1 MRVPDPEDPKYWY
14 RIPMFYE
21 RLPKGKK
28 QPKKWLRRFSIMQY
42 IFDFRKWK
50 TEFQHLIQE
59 FPKEIDSQDYEKG
72 CNASFL
78 MYSYA
83 EIQMWLGKLKEILG
97 EEASEDEGKR
107 TL

>member
-1 MRVPDPEDPKYWY
+1 MRVPDPEDPKYWLHPK
-14 RIPMFYE
+14 IPSVF
-21 RLPKGKK
+21 LAGK
-28 QPKKWLRRFSIMQY
+28 Y
-42 IFDFRKWK
+42 IEDFRKWK
-50 TEFQHLIQE
+50 AELQRLLQE

-97 EEASEDEGKR
+97 EEASE
-107 TL
+107 

>member
-1 MRVPDPEDPKYWY
+1 MKMNLKTLRKELRTLSEKYPIGDLWTRVFFLLDE
-14 RIPMFYE
+14 YE
-21 RLPKGKK
+21 AE
-28 QPKKWLRRFSIMQY
+28 LR
-42 IFDFRKWK
+42 
-50 TEFQHLIQE
+50 HLLQE

-97 EEASEDEGKR
+97 EEVSE
-107 TL
+107 